1 MEDFSIS
8 EIPLADCI
16 SDCTGSLAYQGCS
29 LRPVCP
35 LSELASPHGGF
46 MEPLS
51 LAVLLSEDGSSKR
64 RRGRRRR
71 RRKPGNKNQAPK
83 ENGRQPSSQEIER
96 ALSRFKAE
104 PRPMG
109 IPKVIDPPPK
119 KVEIRWKTNAVP
131 KPVQVSAGK
140 ISCVPGEFGFLPE
153 ERVQEIAVQLE
164 GMPIS
169 LEQALSLRAALNQ
182 EKSVYS
188 HSKLMRRSNEFSRRY
203 DSGESVIS
211 LSKRFDAPPV
221 NTFRAVLTGRG
232 WTKTRIKDTLNKNPS
247 KLNKR
252 DREQFELAES
262 VDRVSSVN
270 QTETQNAAEVF
281 EEILCDHFSS
291 LGIRFRK
298 QDDLLNEQKRSE
310 GRAIIT
316 PDLLLLDDVRINGI
330 PCAWIDAK
338 HFFGADL
345 KFPRKKTQKQVDR
358 YVAEYGQ
365 GAIVYRHGFC
375 DGLRLRGAVK
385 LDSSPLDLQ
394 PLEDFHENS
403 RKADD

>member
-1 MEDFSIS
+1 MELQL
-8 EIPLADCI
+8 LAI
-16 SDCTGSLAYQGCS
+16 
-29 LRPVCP
+29 
-35 LSELASPHGGF
+35 
-46 MEPLS
+46 
-51 LAVLLSEDGSSKR
+51 LLSEEKSTKR

-71 RRKPGNKNQAPK
+71 RRSSGDQKNRSK
-83 ENGRQPSSQEIER
+83 GNGRRPSNPEFER
-96 ALSRFKAE
+96 ALGRFSAN

-109 IPKVIDPPPK
+109 IPEVIDPPPRKVNITWKINAVSK
-119 KVEIRWKTNAVP
+119 KVQDK
-131 KPVQVSAGK
+131 AGK
-140 ISCVPGEFGFLPE
+140 IACIPGEFGFLPE
-153 ERVQEIAVQLE
+153 ERVTEIAEQLD

-188 HSKLMRRSNEFSRRY
+188 HSKLMRRSNEISRRY

-247 KLNKR
+247 KLNNR

-281 EEILCDHFSS
+281 EEILCDHFES
-291 LGIRFRK
+291 LGVRFRR
-298 QDDLLNEQKRSE
+298 QDELLNEQTKNE

-316 PDLLLLDDVRINGI
+316 PDLLLLDDVRINGT

-345 KFPRKKTQKQVDR
+345 KFPKKKTQKQVDR
-358 YVAEYGQ
+358 YVSEYGQ
-365 GAIVYRHGFC
+365 GALVYRHGFC
-375 DGLRLRGAVK
+375 EGLRLRGATK
-385 LDSSPLDLQ
+385 LDSSPLDLKL
-394 PLEDFHENS
+394 LEDFHENS
-403 RKADD
+403 KS

>member
-1 MEDFSIS
+1 MGLLHLPRS
-8 EIPLADCI
+8 
-16 SDCTGSLAYQGCS
+16 
-29 LRPVCP
+29 
-35 LSELASPHGGF
+35 
-46 MEPLS
+46 
-51 LAVLLSEDGSSKR
+51 LSEDESAKR

-71 RRKPGNKNQAPK
+71 RRRPRKENTPPK
-83 ENGRQPSSQEIER
+83 ENGRGAKSEEIER
-96 ALSRFKAE
+96 ALARFTAN

-109 IPKVIDPPPK
+109 IPKEINPPPE
-119 KVEIRWKTNAVP
+119 KVEIKWKTKAVT
-131 KPVQVSAGK
+131 KEVQTKAGK
-140 ISCVPGEFGFLPE
+140 IACIPGEFGFLPE
-153 ERVQEIAVQLE
+153 ERVQEIAVKLD

-188 HSKLMRRSNEFSRRY
+188 HSKLMRRSNELSRRY
-203 DSGESVIS
+203 DSGESVIA

-221 NTFRAVLTGRG
+221 NTFRAILTGRG
-232 WTKTRIKDTLNKNPS
+232 WTKNRIKETLNKNPS

-270 QTETQNAAEVF
+270 QTETQTAAEVF
-281 EEILCDHFSS
+281 EEILCSYFESV
-291 LGIRFRK
+291 GVRFRRQEELLREQTK
-298 QDDLLNEQKRSE
+298 QE
-310 GRAIIT
+310 GRAILT
-316 PDLLLLDDVRINGI
+316 PDLLLLDDVRINGV

-345 KFPRKKTQKQVDR
+345 KFPKKKTQKQVDR

-365 GAIVYRHGFC
+365 GALVYRHGFC
-375 DGLRLRGAVK
+375 EGLRLRGAIK
-385 LDSSPLDLQ
+385 LDSSPLDLK

-403 RKADD
+403 KS

>member
-1 MEDFSIS
+1 MGLLHLPRS
-8 EIPLADCI
+8 
-16 SDCTGSLAYQGCS
+16 
-29 LRPVCP
+29 
-35 LSELASPHGGF
+35 
-46 MEPLS
+46 
-51 LAVLLSEDGSSKR
+51 LSEDESAKR

-71 RRKPGNKNQAPK
+71 RRRPRK
-83 ENGRQPSSQEIER
+83 ENTPPKDNGRGAKSEEIER
-96 ALSRFKAE
+96 ALARFTAN

-109 IPKVIDPPPK
+109 IPKEINPPPE
-119 KVEIRWKTNAVP
+119 KVEIKWKTKAVT
-131 KPVQVSAGK
+131 KEVQSKAGK
-140 ISCVPGEFGFLPE
+140 IACIPGEFGFLPE
-153 ERVQEIAVQLE
+153 ERVQEIAVKLD
-164 GMPIS
+164 GMPIT

-188 HSKLMRRSNEFSRRY
+188 HSKLMRRSNELSRRY
-203 DSGESVIS
+203 DSGESVIA

-221 NTFRAVLTGRG
+221 NTFRAILTGRG
-232 WTKTRIKDTLNKNPS
+232 WTKNRIKETLNKNPS

-270 QTETQNAAEVF
+270 QTETQTAAEVF
-281 EEILCDHFSS
+281 EEILCSYFESV
-291 LGIRFRK
+291 GVRFRRQEELLREQTK
-298 QDDLLNEQKRSE
+298 QE

-316 PDLLLLDDVRINGI
+316 PDLLLLDDVRINGV

-345 KFPRKKTQKQVDR
+345 KFPKKKTQKQVDR

-365 GAIVYRHGFC
+365 GALVYRHGFC
-375 DGLRLRGAVK
+375 EGLRLRGAIK
-385 LDSSPLDLQ
+385 LDSSPLDLK

-403 RKADD
+403 KS

>member
-1 MEDFSIS
+1 MG
-8 EIPLADCI
+8 L
-16 SDCTGSLAYQGCS
+16 
-29 LRPVCP
+29 
-35 LSELASPHGGF
+35 
-46 MEPLS
+46 LS
-51 LAVLLSEDGSSKR
+51 LGMPLSEDGNAKR

-71 RRKPGNKNQAPK
+71 RRKPRNENNVPK
-83 ENGRQPSSQEIER
+83 ENGKQPRSKEIER
-96 ALSRFKAE
+96 ALSRFRVN

-109 IPKVIDPPPK
+109 IPKEIDPPPS
-119 KVEIRWKTNAVP
+119 KVEINWKTNAVP
-131 KPVQVSAGK
+131 KSIQVSAGK
-140 ISCVPGEFGFLPE
+140 IACIPGEFGFLPE
-153 ERVQEIAVQLE
+153 DRVQEIAELLE

-188 HSKLMRRSNEFSRRY
+188 HSKLMRRSNEISRRY
-203 DSGESVIS
+203 DSGESVVS

-232 WTKTRIKDTLNKNPS
+232 WTKTRIKDTLNKHPS
-247 KLNKR
+247 KLNER

-270 QTETQNAAEVF
+270 QTETQNAAEIF
-281 EEILCDHFSS
+281 EEILCDHFTS

-298 QDDLLNEQKRSE
+298 QEDLLNEQKRSE

-375 DGLRLRGAVK
+375 EGLRLKGAVK
-385 LDSSPLDLQ
+385 LDSSPLDLK

-403 RKADD
+403 KRADD

>member
-1 MEDFSIS
+1 M
-8 EIPLADCI
+8 
-16 SDCTGSLAYQGCS
+16 
-29 LRPVCP
+29 
-35 LSELASPHGGF
+35 
-46 MEPLS
+46 
-51 LAVLLSEDGSSKR
+51 SEDESAKR

-71 RRKPGNKNQAPK
+71 HRRPRKENTPPK
-83 ENGRQPSSQEIER
+83 EKGRGAKSEEIER
-96 ALSRFKAE
+96 ALARFTAN

-109 IPKVIDPPPK
+109 IPKEINPPPE
-119 KVEIRWKTNAVP
+119 KVEIKWKTKAVT
-131 KPVQVSAGK
+131 KEVQSKAGK
-140 ISCVPGEFGFLPE
+140 IACIPGEFGFLPE
-153 ERVQEIAVQLE
+153 ERVQEIAVKLE
-164 GMPIS
+164 GMPIT

-188 HSKLMRRSNEFSRRY
+188 HSKLMRRSNELSRRY
-203 DSGESVIS
+203 DSGESVIA

-221 NTFRAVLTGRG
+221 NTFRAILTGRG

-270 QTETQNAAEVF
+270 QTETQTAAEVF
-281 EEILCDHFSS
+281 EEILCSYFESV
-291 LGIRFRK
+291 GVRFRRQEELLREQTK
-298 QDDLLNEQKRSE
+298 QE

-316 PDLLLLDDVRINGI
+316 PDLLLLDDVRINGV

-345 KFPRKKTQKQVDR
+345 KFPKKKTQKQVDR

-365 GAIVYRHGFC
+365 GALVYRHGFC
-375 DGLRLRGAVK
+375 DGLRLRGAIK
-385 LDSSPLDLQ
+385 LDSSPLDLK

-403 RKADD
+403 KS

>member
-1 MEDFSIS
+1 M
-8 EIPLADCI
+8 
-16 SDCTGSLAYQGCS
+16 G
-29 LRPVCP
+29 
-35 LSELASPHGGF
+35 
-46 MEPLS
+46 
-51 LAVLLSEDGSSKR
+51 LLHLPCLWSEDESAKR

-71 RRKPGNKNQAPK
+71 RRRPRKENNLPK
-83 ENGRQPSSQEIER
+83 ENGRGAKSEEIER
-96 ALSRFKAE
+96 ALARFTAN

-109 IPKVIDPPPK
+109 IPKEISPPPE
-119 KVEIRWKTNAVP
+119 KVEIKWKTKAVT
-131 KPVQVSAGK
+131 KDVQRKAGK
-140 ISCVPGEFGFLPE
+140 IACIPGEFGFLPE
-153 ERVQEIAVQLE
+153 ERVQEIAAKLD

-188 HSKLMRRSNEFSRRY
+188 HSKLMRRSNELSRRY
-203 DSGESVIS
+203 DSGESVIA

-221 NTFRAVLTGRG
+221 NTFRAILTGRG

-270 QTETQNAAEVF
+270 QTETQTAAEVF
-281 EEILCDHFSS
+281 EEILCSYFESV
-291 LGIRFRK
+291 GIRFRRQEELLKEQTK
-298 QDDLLNEQKRSE
+298 QE

-316 PDLLLLDDVRINGI
+316 PDLLLLDDVRINGV

-345 KFPRKKTQKQVDR
+345 KFPKKKTQKQVDR

-365 GAIVYRHGFC
+365 GALVYRHGFC
-375 DGLRLRGAVK
+375 DGLRLRGAIK
-385 LDSSPLDLQ
+385 LDSSPLDLK

-403 RKADD
+403 KS

>member
-1 MEDFSIS
+1 MELLTL
-8 EIPLADCI
+8 EP
-16 SDCTGSLAYQGCS
+16 SLSGDEKV
-29 LRPVCP
+29 R
-35 LSELASPHGGF
+35 
-46 MEPLS
+46 
-51 LAVLLSEDGSSKR
+51 K

-71 RRKPGNKNQAPK
+71 RRPSDRERNNSGS
-83 ENGRQPSSQEIER
+83 NGEVGASEEIDR
-96 ALSRFKAE
+96 AINRFSIQ

-109 IPKVIDPPPK
+109 IPKVIDPPPAR
-119 KVEIRWKTNAVP
+119 VNISWKTNAVS
-131 KPVQVSAGK
+131 KEVQKKAGK
-140 ISCVPGEFGFLPE
+140 IACIPGEFGFLEE
-153 ERVQEIAVQLE
+153 ERVQDIASKLDSL
-164 GMPIS
+164 PIS

-188 HSKLMRRSNEFSRRY
+188 HSKLMRRSNELSRRY

-221 NTFRAVLTGRG
+221 NTFRAILSGRG
-232 WTKTRIKDTLNKNPS
+232 WTKTRIKETLNKNPS
-247 KLNKR
+247 KLNDR

-270 QTETQNAAEVF
+270 QTETQKAAEVF
-281 EEILCDHFSS
+281 EDILCNHFSS
-291 LGIRFRK
+291 LGVRFRR
-298 QDDLLNEQKRSE
+298 QEELLSEQTLSE

-316 PDLLLLDDVRINGI
+316 PDLLLLDDVRINGT

-345 KFPRKKTQKQVDR
+345 KFPKKKTQKQVDR

-375 DGLRLRGAVK
+375 DGLRLRGAIK
-385 LDSSPLDLQ
+385 LDSSPLHLK

-403 RKADD
+403 RKAN

>member
-1 MEDFSIS
+1 
-8 EIPLADCI
+8 
-16 SDCTGSLAYQGCS
+16 
-29 LRPVCP
+29 
-35 LSELASPHGGF
+35 LSGEESA
-46 MEPLS
+46 
-51 LAVLLSEDGSSKR
+51 KR

-71 RRKPGNKNQAPK
+71 RRHPRKENNPPK
-83 ENGRQPSSQEIER
+83 ENGRGAKSEEIER
-96 ALSRFKAE
+96 ALARFTAS

-109 IPKVIDPPPK
+109 IPEEINPPPE
-119 KVEIRWKTNAVP
+119 KVKIKWKTKAVT
-131 KPVQVSAGK
+131 KEVQNRAGK
-140 ISCVPGEFGFLPE
+140 IACIPGEFGFLPE
-153 ERVQEIAVQLE
+153 ERVQEIAAKLD
-164 GMPIS
+164 GMPIT

-188 HSKLMRRSNEFSRRY
+188 HSKLMRRSNELSRRY
-203 DSGESVIS
+203 DSGESVIA

-221 NTFRAVLTGRG
+221 NTFRAILTGRG

-270 QTETQNAAEVF
+270 QTETQTAAEVF
-281 EEILCDHFSS
+281 EEILCSYFESV
-291 LGIRFRK
+291 GVRFRRQEELLREQTK
-298 QDDLLNEQKRSE
+298 QE

-316 PDLLLLDDVRINGI
+316 PDLLLLDDVRINGV

-345 KFPRKKTQKQVDR
+345 KFPKKKTQKQVDR

-365 GAIVYRHGFC
+365 GALVYRHGFC
-375 DGLRLRGAVK
+375 DGLRLRGAIK
-385 LDSSPLDLQ
+385 LDSSPLDLK

-403 RKADD
+403 KS

>member
-1 MEDFSIS
+1 MGLLHL
-8 EIPLADCI
+8 PW
-16 SDCTGSLAYQGCS
+16 
-29 LRPVCP
+29 
-35 LSELASPHGGF
+35 
-46 MEPLS
+46 
-51 LAVLLSEDGSSKR
+51 LLSEDESAKR

-71 RRKPGNKNQAPK
+71 RRRPRKENNLPK
-83 ENGRQPSSQEIER
+83 ENGRGAKSEEIER
-96 ALSRFKAE
+96 ALARFTAN

-109 IPKVIDPPPK
+109 IPKEISPPPE
-119 KVEIRWKTNAVP
+119 KVEIKWKTKAVT
-131 KPVQVSAGK
+131 KDVQRKAGK
-140 ISCVPGEFGFLPE
+140 IACIPGEFGFLPE
-153 ERVQEIAVQLE
+153 ERVQEIAAKLD

-188 HSKLMRRSNEFSRRY
+188 HSKLMRRSNELSRRY
-203 DSGESVIS
+203 DSGESVIA

-221 NTFRAVLTGRG
+221 NTFRAILTGRG

-270 QTETQNAAEVF
+270 QTETQTAAEVF
-281 EEILCDHFSS
+281 EEILCRYFESV
-291 LGIRFRK
+291 GIRFRRQEELLKEQTK
-298 QDDLLNEQKRSE
+298 QE

-316 PDLLLLDDVRINGI
+316 PDLLLLDDVRINGV

-345 KFPRKKTQKQVDR
+345 KFPKKKTQKQVDR

-365 GAIVYRHGFC
+365 GALVYRHGFC
-375 DGLRLRGAVK
+375 DGLRLRGAIK
-385 LDSSPLDLQ
+385 LDSSPLDLK

-403 RKADD
+403 KS

>member
-1 MEDFSIS
+1 MSGEES
-8 EIPLADCI
+8 A
-16 SDCTGSLAYQGCS
+16 
-29 LRPVCP
+29 
-35 LSELASPHGGF
+35 
-46 MEPLS
+46 
-51 LAVLLSEDGSSKR
+51 KR

-71 RRKPGNKNQAPK
+71 RRHPRKENNPPK
-83 ENGRQPSSQEIER
+83 ENGRGAKSEEIER
-96 ALSRFKAE
+96 ALARFTAS

-109 IPKVIDPPPK
+109 IPEEINPPPE
-119 KVEIRWKTNAVP
+119 KVKIKWKTKAVT
-131 KPVQVSAGK
+131 KEVQNRAGK
-140 ISCVPGEFGFLPE
+140 IACIPGEFGFLPE
-153 ERVQEIAVQLE
+153 ERVQEIAAKLD
-164 GMPIS
+164 GMPIT

-188 HSKLMRRSNEFSRRY
+188 HSKLMRRSNELSRRY
-203 DSGESVIS
+203 DSGESVIA

-221 NTFRAVLTGRG
+221 NTFRAILTGRG

-270 QTETQNAAEVF
+270 QTETQTAAEVF
-281 EEILCDHFSS
+281 EEILCSYFESV
-291 LGIRFRK
+291 GVRFRRQEELLREQTK
-298 QDDLLNEQKRSE
+298 QE

-316 PDLLLLDDVRINGI
+316 PDLLLLDDVRINGV

-345 KFPRKKTQKQVDR
+345 KFPKKKTQKQVDR

-365 GAIVYRHGFC
+365 GALVYRHGFC
-375 DGLRLRGAVK
+375 DGLRLRGAIK
-385 LDSSPLDLQ
+385 LDSSPLDLK

-403 RKADD
+403 KS

>member
-1 MEDFSIS
+1 MGLLHL
-8 EIPLADCI
+8 PW
-16 SDCTGSLAYQGCS
+16 
-29 LRPVCP
+29 
-35 LSELASPHGGF
+35 
-46 MEPLS
+46 
-51 LAVLLSEDGSSKR
+51 LLSEDESAKR
-64 RRGRRRR
+64 RRGPRRRR
-71 RRKPGNKNQAPK
+71 RRPRKENNLPK
-83 ENGRQPSSQEIER
+83 ENGRGAKSEEIER
-96 ALSRFKAE
+96 ALARFTAN

-109 IPKVIDPPPK
+109 IPKEISPPPE
-119 KVEIRWKTNAVP
+119 KVEIKWKTKAVT
-131 KPVQVSAGK
+131 KDVQRKAGK
-140 ISCVPGEFGFLPE
+140 IACIPGEFGFLPE
-153 ERVQEIAVQLE
+153 ERVQEIAAKLD

-188 HSKLMRRSNEFSRRY
+188 HSKLMRRSNELSRRY
-203 DSGESVIS
+203 DSGESVIA

-221 NTFRAVLTGRG
+221 NTFRAILTGRG

-270 QTETQNAAEVF
+270 QTETQTAAEVF
-281 EEILCDHFSS
+281 EEILCSYFESV
-291 LGIRFRK
+291 GIRFRRQEELLKEQTK
-298 QDDLLNEQKRSE
+298 QE

-316 PDLLLLDDVRINGI
+316 PDLLLLDDVRINGV

-345 KFPRKKTQKQVDR
+345 KFPKKKTQKQVDR

-365 GAIVYRHGFC
+365 GALVYRHGFC
-375 DGLRLRGAVK
+375 DGLRLRGAIK
-385 LDSSPLDLQ
+385 LDSSPLDLK

-403 RKADD
+403 KS

>member
-1 MEDFSIS
+1 MGLRY
-8 EIPLADCI
+8 LA
-16 SDCTGSLAYQGCS
+16 
-29 LRPVCP
+29 CP
-35 LSELASPHGGF
+35 LSEDESA
-46 MEPLS
+46 
-51 LAVLLSEDGSSKR
+51 KR

-71 RRKPGNKNQAPK
+71 RRRPRK
-83 ENGRQPSSQEIER
+83 ENNPPKGNGRGAKSEEIER
-96 ALSRFKAE
+96 ALARFTVN

-109 IPKVIDPPPK
+109 IPKEISPPPE
-119 KVEIRWKTNAVP
+119 KVEINWKTKAVT
-131 KPVQVSAGK
+131 KEVQSKAGK
-140 ISCVPGEFGFLPE
+140 IACIPGEFGFLPE
-153 ERVQEIAVQLE
+153 ERVQKIAAKLD
-164 GMPIS
+164 GLPIS

-188 HSKLMRRSNEFSRRY
+188 HSKLMRRSNELSRRY
-203 DSGESVIS
+203 DSGESVIA

-221 NTFRAVLTGRG
+221 NTFRAILTGRG

-252 DREQFELAES
+252 DKEQFELAES

-270 QTETQNAAEVF
+270 QTETQTAAEVF
-281 EEILCDHFSS
+281 EEILCSYFESV
-291 LGIRFRK
+291 GVRFRR
-298 QDDLLNEQKRSE
+298 QEELLKEQTKSE

-345 KFPRKKTQKQVDR
+345 KFPKKKTQKQVDR

-365 GAIVYRHGFC
+365 GALVYRHGFC
-375 DGLRLRGAVK
+375 DGLRLRGAIK
-385 LDSSPLDLQ
+385 LDSSPLDLK

-403 RKADD
+403 KS

>member
-1 MEDFSIS
+1 MGLLHL
-8 EIPLADCI
+8 PC
-16 SDCTGSLAYQGCS
+16 
-29 LRPVCP
+29 
-35 LSELASPHGGF
+35 
-46 MEPLS
+46 
-51 LAVLLSEDGSSKR
+51 LLSEDESAKR

-71 RRKPGNKNQAPK
+71 RRRPRKENNLPK
-83 ENGRQPSSQEIER
+83 ENGRGAKSEEIER
-96 ALSRFKAE
+96 ALARFTAN

-109 IPKVIDPPPK
+109 IPKEISPPPE
-119 KVEIRWKTNAVP
+119 KVEIKWKTKAVT
-131 KPVQVSAGK
+131 KDVQRKAGK
-140 ISCVPGEFGFLPE
+140 IACIPGEFGFLPE
-153 ERVQEIAVQLE
+153 ERVQEIAAKLD
-164 GMPIS
+164 GMPIT

-188 HSKLMRRSNEFSRRY
+188 HSKLMRRSNELSRRY
-203 DSGESVIS
+203 DSGESVIA

-221 NTFRAVLTGRG
+221 NTFRAILTGRG

-270 QTETQNAAEVF
+270 QTETQTAAEVF
-281 EEILCDHFSS
+281 EEILCSYFESV
-291 LGIRFRK
+291 GIRFRRQEELLKEQTK
-298 QDDLLNEQKRSE
+298 QE

-316 PDLLLLDDVRINGI
+316 PDLLLLDDVRINGV

-345 KFPRKKTQKQVDR
+345 KFPKKKTQKQVDR

-365 GAIVYRHGFC
+365 GALVYRHGFC
-375 DGLRLRGAVK
+375 DGLRLRGAIK
-385 LDSSPLDLQ
+385 LDSSPLDLK

-403 RKADD
+403 KS

>member
-1 MEDFSIS
+1 MGLRY
-8 EIPLADCI
+8 LA
-16 SDCTGSLAYQGCS
+16 
-29 LRPVCP
+29 CP
-35 LSELASPHGGF
+35 LSEDESA
-46 MEPLS
+46 
-51 LAVLLSEDGSSKR
+51 KR

-71 RRKPGNKNQAPK
+71 RRRPRKDNNPPK
-83 ENGRQPSSQEIER
+83 GNGRGAKSEEIER
-96 ALSRFKAE
+96 ALARFTVN

-109 IPKVIDPPPK
+109 IPKAINPPPE
-119 KVEIRWKTNAVP
+119 KVEIKWKTKAVTRE
-131 KPVQVSAGK
+131 VQNKAGK
-140 ISCVPGEFGFLPE
+140 IACIPGEFGFLPE
-153 ERVQEIAVQLE
+153 ERVQQIAVKLD
-164 GMPIS
+164 GMPIT

-188 HSKLMRRSNEFSRRY
+188 HSKLMRRSNELSRRY
-203 DSGESVIS
+203 DSGESVIA

-221 NTFRAVLTGRG
+221 NTFRAILTGRG
-232 WTKTRIKDTLNKNPS
+232 WTKTRIKETLNKNPS

-270 QTETQNAAEVF
+270 QTETQTAAEVF
-281 EEILCDHFSS
+281 EEILCSYFESV
-291 LGIRFRK
+291 GVRFRR
-298 QDDLLNEQKRSE
+298 QEELLREQTKSE

-345 KFPRKKTQKQVDR
+345 KFPKKKTQKQVDR

-365 GAIVYRHGFC
+365 GALVYRHGFC
-375 DGLRLRGAVK
+375 DGLRLRGAIK
-385 LDSSPLDLQ
+385 LDSSPLDLK

-403 RKADD
+403 KS

>member
-1 MEDFSIS
+1 MGLLYL
-8 EIPLADCI
+8 PW
-16 SDCTGSLAYQGCS
+16 
-29 LRPVCP
+29 P
-35 LSELASPHGGF
+35 LSEDESA
-46 MEPLS
+46 
-51 LAVLLSEDGSSKR
+51 KR

-71 RRKPGNKNQAPK
+71 RRRPRKENNLPK
-83 ENGRQPSSQEIER
+83 ENGRGAKSEEIER
-96 ALSRFKAE
+96 ALARFTAN

-109 IPKVIDPPPK
+109 IPKEISPPPE
-119 KVEIRWKTNAVP
+119 KVEIKWKTKAVT
-131 KPVQVSAGK
+131 KDVQRKAGK
-140 ISCVPGEFGFLPE
+140 IACIPGEFGFLPE
-153 ERVQEIAVQLE
+153 ERVQEIAAKLD
-164 GMPIS
+164 GMPIT

-188 HSKLMRRSNEFSRRY
+188 HSKLMRRSNELSRRY
-203 DSGESVIS
+203 DSGESVIA

-221 NTFRAVLTGRG
+221 NTFRAILTGRG

-270 QTETQNAAEVF
+270 QTETQTAAEVF
-281 EEILCDHFSS
+281 EEILCSYFESV
-291 LGIRFRK
+291 GIRFRRQEELLKEQTK
-298 QDDLLNEQKRSE
+298 QE

-316 PDLLLLDDVRINGI
+316 PDLLLLDDVRINGV

-345 KFPRKKTQKQVDR
+345 KFPKKKTQKQVDR

-365 GAIVYRHGFC
+365 GALVYRHGFC
-375 DGLRLRGAVK
+375 DGLRLRGAIK
-385 LDSSPLDLQ
+385 LDSSPLDLK

-403 RKADD
+403 KS

>member
-1 MEDFSIS
+1 M
-8 EIPLADCI
+8 
-16 SDCTGSLAYQGCS
+16 GSLL
-29 LRPVCP
+29 LRG
-35 LSELASPHGGF
+35 S
-46 MEPLS
+46 
-51 LAVLLSEDGSSKR
+51 LSEDGSAKR
-64 RRGRRRR
+64 RRGRRGRR
-71 RRKPGNKNQAPK
+71 RRPRK
-83 ENGRQPSSQEIER
+83 ENSSTGDNGRRPKSAEVKR
-96 ALSRFKAE
+96 ALARFSLN

-109 IPKVIDPPPK
+109 IPQVIDPPPK
-119 KVEIRWKTNAVP
+119 KINIRWNTNAVS
-131 KPVQVSAGK
+131 KEVQIAAGK
-140 ISCVPGEFGFLPE
+140 ISCIPGEFGFLPE
-153 ERVQEIAVQLE
+153 DRVQEIAEQLK

-188 HSKLMRRSNEFSRRY
+188 HSKLMRRSNEISRRY
-203 DSGESVIS
+203 ESGESIIA

-247 KLNKR
+247 KLNQR

-281 EEILCDHFSS
+281 EEILCDHFDE
-291 LGIRFRK
+291 LGVRFRR
-298 QDDLLNEQKRSE
+298 QEELLNEQTKTE
-310 GRAIIT
+310 GRAIIP
-316 PDLLLLDDVRINGI
+316 PDLLLLDDVRINGV

-345 KFPRKKTQKQVDR
+345 KFPKKKTQKQVDR

-365 GAIVYRHGFC
+365 GALVYRHGFC
-375 DGLRLRGAVK
+375 HGLRLRGAIK
-385 LDSSPLDLQ
+385 LDSTQLDLK
-394 PLEDFHENS
+394 PLEEFHENS
-403 RKADD
+403 KS

>member
-1 MEDFSIS
+1 MGLRY
-8 EIPLADCI
+8 LA
-16 SDCTGSLAYQGCS
+16 
-29 LRPVCP
+29 RP
-35 LSELASPHGGF
+35 LSEDETA
-46 MEPLS
+46 
-51 LAVLLSEDGSSKR
+51 KR

-71 RRKPGNKNQAPK
+71 RRRPRTEKKPPK
-83 ENGRQPSSQEIER
+83 GNGRGAKSEEIER
-96 ALSRFKAE
+96 ALARFTVN

-109 IPKVIDPPPK
+109 IPKEINPPPE
-119 KVEIRWKTNAVP
+119 KVEIKWKTKAVT
-131 KPVQVSAGK
+131 KEVQSKAGK
-140 ISCVPGEFGFLPE
+140 IACIPGEFGFLPE
-153 ERVQEIAVQLE
+153 ERVQEIAAKLD
-164 GMPIS
+164 GLPIS

-188 HSKLMRRSNEFSRRY
+188 HSKLMRRSNELSRRY
-203 DSGESVIS
+203 DSGESVIA

-221 NTFRAVLTGRG
+221 NTFRAILTGRG

-270 QTETQNAAEVF
+270 QTETQTAAEVF
-281 EEILCDHFSS
+281 EEILCSYFESV
-291 LGIRFRK
+291 GVRFRR
-298 QDDLLNEQKRSE
+298 QDELLREQTKSE

-345 KFPRKKTQKQVDR
+345 KFPKKKTQKQVDR

-365 GAIVYRHGFC
+365 GALVYRHGFC
-375 DGLRLRGAVK
+375 DGLRLRGAIK
-385 LDSSPLDLQ
+385 LDSSPLDLK

-403 RKADD
+403 KS

>member
-1 MEDFSIS
+1 MG
-8 EIPLADCI
+8 LLLLR
-16 SDCTGSLAYQGCS
+16 GS
-29 LRPVCP
+29 
-35 LSELASPHGGF
+35 
-46 MEPLS
+46 
-51 LAVLLSEDGSSKR
+51 LSEDGSAKR

-71 RRKPGNKNQAPK
+71 RRRPRK
-83 ENGRQPSSQEIER
+83 EPSSTRDNGRRPKSAEVER
-96 ALSRFKAE
+96 ALARFSLN

-119 KVEIRWKTNAVP
+119 KINIRWNTNAVT
-131 KPVQVSAGK
+131 KEVQIAAGK
-140 ISCVPGEFGFLPE
+140 VACIPGEFGFLPE
-153 ERVQEIAVQLE
+153 DRVQEIAEQLE

-188 HSKLMRRSNEFSRRY
+188 HSKLMRRSNEISRRFE
-203 DSGESVIS
+203 SGESIIS

-247 KLNKR
+247 KLNQR

-281 EEILCDHFSS
+281 EEILCDHFDE
-291 LGIRFRK
+291 LGVRFRR
-298 QDDLLNEQKRSE
+298 QEELLNEQTKTE

-316 PDLLLLDDVRINGI
+316 PDLLLLDDVRINGV

-345 KFPRKKTQKQVDR
+345 KFPKKKTQKQVDR

-365 GAIVYRHGFC
+365 GALVYRHGFC
-375 DGLRLRGAVK
+375 DGLRLRGAIK
-385 LDSSPLDLQ
+385 LDSTQLDLK
-394 PLEDFHENS
+394 PLEEFHENS
-403 RKADD
+403 KS